1 MIVNN
6 HFETALFC
14 CCDEGKNVFGE
25 NPVLQTER
33 EADRIAE
40 KPARQTSTASEGAS
54 GSASDQGHPQGIQNG
69 KFNAEGA
76 RRRQPEPARK

>member
-6 HFETALFC
+6 HFETAPFC

-25 NPVLQTER
+25 NPVLQTRR

-40 KPARQTSTASEGAS
+40 KNGAADIDGFGRGERKCFRSRTSTKNTKRE
-54 GSASDQGHPQGIQNG
+54 I
-69 KFNAEGA
+69 
-76 RRRQPEPARK
+76 